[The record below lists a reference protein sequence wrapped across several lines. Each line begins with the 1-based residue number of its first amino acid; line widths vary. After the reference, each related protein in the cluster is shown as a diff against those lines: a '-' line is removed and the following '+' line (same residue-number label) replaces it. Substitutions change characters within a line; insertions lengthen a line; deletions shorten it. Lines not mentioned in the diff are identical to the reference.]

1 MAINEKDMSKVSGG
15 TGELPK
21 AEGKDATA
29 LLAPPPAVVKPG
41 VGVNGLENSEVTGQK
56 RDIESL
62 NPEDLDEVSGG
73 YIYRAR
79 MHKDYQWEVLD
90 INGQVLSSYDSRKD
104 AEAGAERLGQRKD
117 KISWSKLDYIR
128 HKDKRNR
135 SNFDR

>member
-1 MAINEKDMSKVSGG
+1 MVINEKDMSKVSGG
-15 TGELPK
+15 TGEIIK
-21 AEGKDATA
+21 AEGQNATSP
-29 LLAPPPAVVKPG
+29 LAPPTAVVKPV
-41 VGVNGLENSEVTGQK
+41 VGDDGLENSEINSQK
-56 RDIESL
+56 RDIKSL
-62 NPEDLDEVSGG
+62 NPADLDEVSGG
-73 YIYRAR
+73 YIYHAR

-135 SNFDR
+135 NTFDK